1 MQQNIMNG
9 LKGATGVMAN
19 INQDMNVQEISQ
31 VMREFNKEMGKAE
44 IQNEMV
50 ADAMD
55 MAEGAGVADDADEV
69 YNQILGEVGMSVSA
83 GAVGTGNIAVQQQEE
98 VK

>member
-55 MAEGAGVADDADEV
+55 MAEGLIETLRTD
-69 YNQILGEVGMSVSA
+69 
-83 GAVGTGNIAVQQQEE
+83 GASSSPASST
-98 VK
+98 